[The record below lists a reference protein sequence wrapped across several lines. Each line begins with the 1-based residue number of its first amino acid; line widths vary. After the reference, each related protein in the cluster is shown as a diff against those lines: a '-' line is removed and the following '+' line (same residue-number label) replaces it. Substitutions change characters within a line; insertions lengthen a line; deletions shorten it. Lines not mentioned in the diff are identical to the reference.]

1 MFFQAV
7 ANLSHLTKLLAAFD
21 VQEETAADF
30 ESKHKNL
37 KVIVSPC
44 HPVTRVNPATKTVE
58 TSGGKL
64 YGYRLLCLCH
74 GARYTQYKLRHNV
87 WISILGVCTI
97 FVQLITMYFWVRTF
111 F

>member
-37 KVIVSPC
+37 KVIVAAN

-64 YGYRLLCLCH
+64 YGYGLLCLCH
-74 GARYTQYKLRHNV
+74 GARYTQYKLNRNIWNSIFGYAPFFETDYLGENV
-87 WISILGVCTI
+87 
-97 FVQLITMYFWVRTF
+97 F
-111 F
+111 FE